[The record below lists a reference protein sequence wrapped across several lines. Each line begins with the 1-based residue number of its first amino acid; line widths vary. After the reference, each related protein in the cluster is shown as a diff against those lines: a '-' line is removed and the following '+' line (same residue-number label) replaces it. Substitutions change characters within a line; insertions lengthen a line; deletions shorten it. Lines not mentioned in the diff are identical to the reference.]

1 MKIYLIVLAFIF
13 PIIVYVLA
21 KKIKRGI
28 TLYCIGFGLAF
39 TYLSL
44 ITGAIMIASYAIT
57 IFIALA
63 VFFGG
68 YGIITYDCLKIGKRL
83 ESAK

>member
-1 MKIYLIVLAFIF
+1 MKIYVIVLAFIF

-28 TLYCIGFGLAF
+28 ALHCIAFGLASI
-39 TYLSL
+39 YLAL
-44 ITGAIMIASYAIT
+44 ITGAIMIASYAIS
-57 IFIALA
+57 ISIGFV
-63 VFFGG
+63 VFMGG
-68 YGIITYDCLKIGKRL
+68 YGIMTYDCIKIGKRL